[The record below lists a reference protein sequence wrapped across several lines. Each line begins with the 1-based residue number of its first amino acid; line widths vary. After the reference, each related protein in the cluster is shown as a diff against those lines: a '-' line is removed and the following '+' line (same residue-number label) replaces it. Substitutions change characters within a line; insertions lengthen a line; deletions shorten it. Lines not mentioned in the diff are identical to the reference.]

1 MKKEQVIKLKDAVV
15 VARERRYFS
24 ESARRLIVQEIDD
37 GLSKAEAGRKYSVSH
52 AAIYKWYALYSPHY
66 KAVLVTVVE
75 HVSDSIRVKKLEAE
89 LEQTYA
95 ILGRAKAENMLLH
108 KVIEKADE
116 AMGTDIKKN
125 FDAPLLPNSSTKQ
138 VAKSKQT
145 TPAK

>member
-1 MKKEQVIKLKDAVV
+1 MKKGQVTKLKNEVS

-37 GLSKAEAGRKYSVSH
+37 GLSKAEAGRKYAVSH
-52 AAIYKWYALYSPHY
+52 ATIYKWYALYSKHY

-108 KVIEKADE
+108 KVIAQADE

-125 FDAPLLPNSSTKQ
+125 FDAPLLPNSSTK
-138 VAKSKQT
+138 SKQT
-145 TPAK
+145 INPK